1 MIKDLW
7 DVSVVGASA
16 AGLVTAI
23 ACARAGLHV
32 LLLDGR
38 EKIGAKI
45 LMSGGTRCN
54 LTNERVS
61 EDDFHSETK
70 RTVRQV
76 LSAFPA
82 EKTVAFF
89 KEIGVDVVLEP
100 GGKFF
105 PSTHSGKTVLD
116 ALLREITRLG
126 IQLKTGSK
134 ATNIR
139 REGNHFQILTGVSTH
154 VAKTIVLCTG
164 GLSYPAT
171 GSDGTGYEIAK
182 SFGHHLIPT
191 SPSLVPLVTNDADLK
206 TLSGV
211 SLPACLSFFCSGKKQ
226 AAYEGSF
233 LFTHFGFSGPVA
245 LNISRH
251 WIRACNTD
259 CDMAIQANF
268 LPAERE
274 EDFKKSLIEEAKRN
288 PKQFIKNLLSQFLPK
303 RFVEVILKKSKISGE
318 IPLNQLSR
326 EGREAL
332 TRALFHFPL
341 PVAGS
346 LGYEKAEVTAGGV
359 DLKELDPKTL
369 QSKLAPGLFF
379 AGEILDVDGRI
390 GGFNFQWAWASG
402 TVVGRGVVKRLTH

>member
-1 MIKDLW
+1 MTKDLW
-7 DVSVVGASA
+7 DVSIVGGSA
-16 AGLVTAI
+16 AGLVAAI
-23 ACARAGLHV
+23 TCGRAGLRV

-54 LTNERVS
+54 LTNVRVS

-76 LSAFPA
+76 LSAFPS
-82 EKTVAFF
+82 EKAVAFF
-89 KEIGVDVVLEP
+89 KEIGVDVILEP

-105 PSTHSGKTVLD
+105 PSTHSGKTVRD
-116 ALLREITRLG
+116 ALLREIIQLG
-126 IQLKTGSK
+126 VQLKTGSK
-134 ATNIR
+134 VTNIR
-139 REGNHFQILTGVSTH
+139 RDENHFQILTASSNH
-154 VAKTIVLCTG
+154 IAKTAVLCTG

-191 SPSLVPLVTNDADLK
+191 SPSLVPLVTNDSDLK

-211 SLPACLSFFCSGKKQ
+211 SLPARLSFFYNGKRQ
-226 AAYEGSF
+226 IAYEGSF
-233 LFTHFGFSGPVA
+233 LFTHFGFSGPVV

-251 WIRACNTD
+251 WIRAYNTD
-259 CDMAIQANF
+259 CDMVIQANF

-288 PKQFIKNLLSQFLPK
+288 PKQLIKIFLSKFLPK
-303 RFVEVILKKSKISGE
+303 RFVEVILKKSKIAEDTS
-318 IPLNQLSR
+318 LNQLNR
-326 EGREAL
+326 EEREVL
-332 TRALFHFPL
+332 IRAFFHFPL
-341 PVAGS
+341 PVTGS

-359 DLKELDPKTL
+359 DLEELGPKTL
-369 QSKLAPGLFF
+369 ESKLAPGL
-379 AGEILDVDGRI
+379 
-390 GGFNFQWAWASG
+390 
-402 TVVGRGVVKRLTH
+402 